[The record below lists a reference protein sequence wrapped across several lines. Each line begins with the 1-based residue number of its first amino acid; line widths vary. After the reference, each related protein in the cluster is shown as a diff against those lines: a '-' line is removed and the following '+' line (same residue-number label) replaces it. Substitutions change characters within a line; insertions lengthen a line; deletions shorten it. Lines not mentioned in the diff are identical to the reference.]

1 MVSPASWRPSEQSQ
15 YTYLSSSQ
23 CCHDFAD
30 ATGSRESPAKRR
42 LGCYFCNDVVAP
54 LDSTVDRT
62 LEQQCTVARPGLAS
76 IAGNQPL
83 VCGAMALSS
92 TQFYLHMALHR
103 YICLLPFA
111 WYVIHGAAQ
120 ISLAVL
126 HLHVSL
132 WRCATCHEAYTCNGL
147 PASNHTKGISYN
159 ACLSQC
165 ILRMASSHEL
175 LW

>member
-1 MVSPASWRPSEQSQ
+1 MGSTASRRPSQQSQ

-30 ATGSRESPAKRR
+30 ATGSHEAPAKRR

-83 VCGAMALSS
+83 VCSAMALFS
-92 TQFYLHMALHR
+92 AVHR
-103 YICLLPFA
+103 CICAWYCTAFV
-111 WYVIHGAAQ
+111 WYVIHGAAD
-120 ISLAVL
+120 ISLAVFTSSCQ
-126 HLHVSL
+126 SL
-132 WRCATCHEAYTCNGL
+132 ETRYLPRGIHMQRPACKQSYQRYQLPCLFSSTDFAHGL
-147 PASNHTKGISYN
+147 VT
-159 ACLSQC
+159 
-165 ILRMASSHEL
+165 
-175 LW
+175 